1 MGFLSNLLI
10 STGFNTGFL
19 ETSSKPKDLDA
30 LTRDNLSGKY
40 TKAEMRRRLNLGYY
54 DKKD

>member
-1 MGFLSNLLI
+1 MGFLANLFI
-10 STGFNTGFL
+10 STGFNTGVL
-19 ETSSKPKDLDA
+19 EPSSKPKDLDA

-40 TKAEMRRRLNLGYY
+40 TKTEMRRRLNMGYY

>member
-1 MGFLSNLLI
+1 MGIFTDLLVSAGFATGILEPSNKL
-10 STGFNTGFL
+10 
-19 ETSSKPKDLDA
+19 KDLDA

-40 TKAEMRRRLNLGYY
+40 SKAEMRRRLAMGYY